1 MMLTSVSK
9 MSAVELDYIANFTF
23 ANKPFMNHAFP
34 QCDSKSALIEA
45 LKKAGDRWSVLLS
58 GKPLALFTLRTSNA
72 TAIVEHFSPESSDVI
87 ATAISG
93 LRDHLTK
100 RKVEKIEVNA
110 SEDFAEPLSRS
121 GFEKRST
128 LLRFGGSVVQT
139 NIMPI
144 LPLSNPTERDIPALA
159 KLMQESYARN
169 KEKLVSDPSIERKLH
184 DIMTGIKGT
193 FLPESSFISK
203 AADKFVSACL
213 VTTTATRTANIEA
226 MFTHPLYRAR
236 GLATIEITMSM
247 NRLQRKEITV
257 LNVWLEETDE
267 VARRLFEKLG
277 FKKDLRIV
285 QMSMRVR

>member
-9 MSAVELDYIANFTF
+9 ISADALDYMASFTF

-45 LKKAGDRWSVLLS
+45 LKKGGDRWSVLLS
-58 GKPLALFTLRTSNA
+58 AQPLALFTLRTSNA
-72 TAIVEHFSPESSDVI
+72 TAIVEHFSPESPDVI

-93 LRDHLTK
+93 LRDHLIK
-100 RKVEKIEVNA
+100 RKVQEIEMNA
-110 SEDFAEPLSRS
+110 SEDFAEPLSRN
-121 GFEKRST
+121 GFEKRNT
-128 LLRFGGSVVQT
+128 LLRFGVSVVQA

-169 KEKLVSDPSIERKLH
+169 REKLVSDHSIETKLH

-203 AADKFVSACL
+203 AADKVVSACL
-213 VTTTATRTANIEA
+213 ITSTGTRTANIEA
-226 MFTHPLYRAR
+226 IFTHPLHRAR

-285 QMSMRVR
+285 QMSLRVR